1 MQTAVS
7 FLQDLEMYAA
17 RVCKDCGEDCVFFC
31 ETCGKDLCSIHKGV
45 HMVDLDNA
53 NHFVILYRERNG
65 YFIKNEYCETHEKL
79 VCKLWCDKCDVP
91 FCDECWKEK
100 KKDHET
106 HAVMEVFE
114 AYKKYKEE
122 FKPKIA
128 QLRSEV
134 LPYNRAILAGIE
146 PDIPECE
153 AQIHDLKM
161 KMKDKAER
169 LKKYID
175 KCVKKKCPKR
185 LKRLENKIIAQL
197 NQQCIDL
204 QEHIDY
210 LRELVYRY
218 EHSANKPAE
227 FLLFL
232 KDHPLDKVPDIPE
245 SCKELPEMTFNTE
258 VTKEDVLKLLGEITV
273 EETGNRKPEY
283 RFTLERLK
291 VVKHLRTVPVTG
303 VKSACHMSCKS
314 ATEFWI
320 SDKVNLVLIDQTGKK
335 LSDVKDKLDKECG
348 VHAVTKDG
356 DLIYIDKKS
365 NVRKLS
371 KDKPST
377 LINRKESWETLSVFC
392 SFESDDIFV
401 GMIIHNINRAMV
413 VRYSSD
419 GKEKHFIECE
429 HYTTPLFVT
438 ENHNQDV
445 VVSNHEGNS
454 GSVVVTN
461 GGGEYRFSFN
471 GPPKEPGF
479 KPRSICVDGLSNI
492 LVYDANSK
500 AILMID
506 VDGNYLEIF
515 QVQQNL
521 IQSPSCVSYS
531 IDNHTVFV
539 YSSSNS
545 HVVVSRHI
553 NRQEYLGSKSKQQN
567 NVLVLRPNILNYNAK
582 GMCLIC

>member
-1 MQTAVS
+1 
-7 FLQDLEMYAA
+7 MYAA
-17 RVCKDCGEDCVFFC
+17 RVCKDCGADCVFFC
-31 ETCGKDLCSIHKGV
+31 ETCGKDLCSVHKGV

-65 YFIKNEYCETHEKL
+65 YFIKDEYCEKHPEL
-79 VCKLWCDKCDVP
+79 ACKLWCDTCDEP

-100 KKDHET
+100 KKDHEM
-106 HAVMEVFE
+106 HAMMEVFE

-153 AQIHDLKM
+153 AQIAELKE
-161 KMKDKAER
+161 KMRDKAER
-169 LKKYID
+169 LKK
-175 KCVKKKCPKR
+175 
-185 LKRLENKIIAQL
+185 
-197 NQQCIDL
+197 
-204 QEHIDY
+204 
-210 LRELVYRY
+210 
-218 EHSANKPAE
+218 
-227 FLLFL
+227 
-232 KDHPLDKVPDIPE
+232 
-245 SCKELPEMTFNTE
+245 
-258 VTKEDVLKLLGEITV
+258 
-273 EETGNRKPEY
+273 
-283 RFTLERLK
+283 FTLERLR

-365 NVRKLS
+365 NIRKLLKDK

-377 LINRKESWETLSVFC
+377 LINSKESWETLSVFC
-392 SFESDDIFV
+392 SFESDDILV

-445 VVSNHEGNS
+445 VVSNHDRNS
-454 GSVVVTN
+454 SSVVVTN

-492 LVYDANSK
+492 LVYDDNSK
-500 AILMID
+500 SIVMID
-506 VDGNYLEIF
+506 VDGHYLEIF

-521 IQSPSCVSYS
+521 IQSPRCVSYS

-553 NRQEYLGSKSKQQN
+553 NRQEYLGTSAFKG
-567 NVLVLRPNILNYNAK
+567 LVAEVGYGYEAAEVAHVDSVRIRRLKETLSQELGSTVSYLTISLH
-582 GMCLIC
+582 LTET

>member
-1 MQTAVS
+1 
-7 FLQDLEMYAA
+7 
-17 RVCKDCGEDCVFFC
+17 
-31 ETCGKDLCSIHKGV
+31 
-45 HMVDLDNA
+45 
-53 NHFVILYRERNG
+53 
-65 YFIKNEYCETHEKL
+65 
-79 VCKLWCDKCDVP
+79 
-91 FCDECWKEK
+91 
-100 KKDHET
+100 
-106 HAVMEVFE
+106 
-114 AYKKYKEE
+114 
-122 FKPKIA
+122 
-128 QLRSEV
+128 
-134 LPYNRAILAGIE
+134 
-146 PDIPECE
+146 
-153 AQIHDLKM
+153 
-161 KMKDKAER
+161 
-169 LKKYID
+169 
-175 KCVKKKCPKR
+175 
-185 LKRLENKIIAQL
+185 
-197 NQQCIDL
+197 
-204 QEHIDY
+204 
-210 LRELVYRY
+210 
-218 EHSANKPAE
+218 
-227 FLLFL
+227 
-232 KDHPLDKVPDIPE
+232 
-245 SCKELPEMTFNTE
+245 
-258 VTKEDVLKLLGEITV
+258 
-273 EETGNRKPEY
+273 
-283 RFTLERLK
+283 
-291 VVKHLRTVPVTG
+291 
-303 VKSACHMSCKS
+303 MSCKS

-365 NVRKLS
+365 NIRKLLKDK

-377 LINRKESWETLSVFC
+377 LINSKESWETLSVFC
-392 SFESDDIFV
+392 SFESDDILV

-445 VVSNHEGNS
+445 VVSNHDLNNS
-454 GSVVVTN
+454 SVVVTN

-492 LVYDANSK
+492 LVYDDNSK
-500 AILMID
+500 SIVMID
-506 VDGNYLEIF
+506 VDGHYLEIF

-521 IQSPSCVSYS
+521 IQSPRCVSYS

-567 NVLVLRPNILNYNAK
+567 NVLVLRQI
-582 GMCLIC
+582 